1 MNTYNEAAL
10 QELLETSDF
19 LALLKL
25 CKNNAAPSRLFGNTV
40 RQLTDNEIAV
50 LKVQGNQCANWN
62 WVTVHEGSFSTQ
74 YITGNTIT
82 GPCVLGSFEEVPGQD
97 AKNILPPG
105 VHNSILSHTEIG
117 DTCKIYSCTISNYVV
132 NSGAIL
138 HNIGSLS
145 CSSISSFGNGIIISV
160 GIETGGRDVRSFA
173 ELPFDLAAY
182 IALHRSN
189 TDFLFAYDHFI
200 DAYVERC
207 RIGFGYIG
215 SGCVCMHTPVITDT
229 CIAGTVSIQGATAIK
244 NSTLI
249 GTPAAPT
256 LVQSGALIENSC
268 INIGCLVSGHA
279 VVNGSVFTQ
288 HVQALRHANVLHSI
302 IAHNTEI
309 AEGEVTASLVG
320 PFVGF
325 HHQALLIGALWPEGK
340 GNVGY
345 GANVGSNHTSKV
357 PDQEIFCGEGMFFG
371 LGTNIKFPANYA
383 ASPYSIIATGVTTLP
398 QRILFPFSLIR
409 TPTFCPKDIPGAFN
423 ELMPGWVLSDNI
435 YMVKRNEEKF
445 KHRSR
450 VRIKLA
456 DYDAL
461 RQSSINLMI
470 SARNALNSVTH
481 IKKIYCDKDID
492 GIGKNFI
499 TEQSRQN
506 GINAYT
512 TYIEYYALKGL
523 KLHIEHMVASNIPV
537 TTETAYTAGMSDSH
551 PLEILKSEGYDNR
564 TVKENL
570 QRLAKLEEYCAQST
584 HTSREKDE
592 LRGRKIIPDYD
603 ATHTLAAHDPF
614 VQATWKAM
622 DTQRNDVDML
632 IKKIVQ

>member
-1 MNTYNEAAL
+1 MKTYNEAAL
-10 QELLETSDF
+10 QEMLETSEF
-19 LALLKL
+19 LALLNL
-25 CKNNAAPSRLFGNTV
+25 LKNNADASRLFGNAV
-40 RQLTDNEIAV
+40 RSLTDNEIAD

-62 WVTVHEGSFSTQ
+62 LVTVRNGHFSTQ

-82 GPCVLGSFEEVPGQD
+82 GPCVLGNFEDVSDQVSE
-97 AKNILPPG
+97 NILPPG
-105 VHNSILSHTEIG
+105 VHNSILANTEIG
-117 DTCKIYSCTISNYVV
+117 DNCKIYSCAISNYVV

-145 CSSISSFGNGIIISV
+145 CSAISSFGNGIIIPV

-173 ELPFDLAAY
+173 ELPFDLAVY
-182 IALHRSN
+182 IAQHRSN
-189 TDFLFAYDHFI
+189 TDFLFSYDHFV
-200 DAYVERC
+200 DEYVAEC
-207 RIGFGYIG
+207 RIGFGYID
-215 SGCVCMHTPVITDT
+215 SDCVCMNTPVIADT
-229 CIAGTVSIQGATAIK
+229 CIVGAVTIQGATALK
-244 NSTLI
+244 NTTLI
-249 GTPAAPT
+249 GTHAAPT
-256 LVQSGALIENSC
+256 LVHSGALVENSC
-268 INIGCLVSGHA
+268 INIGSHVSGHA

-288 HVQALRHANVLHSI
+288 HVQALRHANVIHSI

-383 ASPYSIIATGVTTLP
+383 ESPYSIIATGVTTLP
-398 QRILFPFSLIR
+398 QRIRFPFSLIC

-423 ELMPGWVLSDNI
+423 ELLPGWVLSDNM

-456 DYDAL
+456 TYDVF
-461 RQSSINLMI
+461 RPDSINLMI
-470 SARNALNSVTH
+470 SARNVLHSVTT
-481 IKKIYCDKDID
+481 IKNIYCDKDIE
-492 GIGKNFI
+492 GIGKNFM

-506 GINAYT
+506 GINAYM

-523 KLHIEHMVASNIPV
+523 KLHIEQMIAANIPV
-537 TTETAYTAGMSDSH
+537 TTETAYTAGVPDNH
-551 PLEILKSEGYDNR
+551 PLEILQLEGYDNR
-564 TVKENL
+564 TVTENL
-570 QRLAKLEEYCAQST
+570 LRLVELEEYCAQTT
-584 HTSREKDE
+584 HSSREKDE

-603 ATHTLAAHDPF
+603 ATHTIAAQDPF
-614 VQATWKAM
+614 VLATWKAM
-622 DTQRNDVDML
+622 YTLRDEVEMM
-632 IKKIVQ
+632 IKKIVL